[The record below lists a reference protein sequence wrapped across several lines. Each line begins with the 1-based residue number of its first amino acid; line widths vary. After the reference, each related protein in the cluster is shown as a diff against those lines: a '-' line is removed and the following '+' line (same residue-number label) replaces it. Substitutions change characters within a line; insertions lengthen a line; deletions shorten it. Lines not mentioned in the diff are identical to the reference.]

1 MIRLFKG
8 LLLPGCVL
16 GLWQWLVMIQYVKS
30 ESLSYP
36 SAIAVASIGV
46 IQDGTL
52 LVAAAQ
58 TFSGALSGWLVG
70 ATLGIVVGIAFGLS
84 QTLSRLMKITV
95 ETVRPIPSVALI
107 PLALLIYGY
116 GVLLE
121 TSVVAFSCFVRK
133 PISGRWRSWSRG
145 AASPQCSGFGSWGHV
160 ILKCCFVTILQE
172 LVNLAPFVLDDG
184 SIVTGECF
192 LHGTFLASLT
202 SNSWQAPNHLRAWS

>member
-107 PLALLIYGY
+107 PLALY
-116 GVLLE
+116 LLSH
-121 TSVVAFSCFVRK
+121 TSACTSASAAAALRC
-133 PISGRWRSWSRG
+133 SW
-145 AASPQCSGFGSWGHV
+145 
-160 ILKCCFVTILQE
+160 
-172 LVNLAPFVLDDG
+172 
-184 SIVTGECF
+184 
-192 LHGTFLASLT
+192 
-202 SNSWQAPNHLRAWS
+202 